1 MKPDPSRI
9 ALVTGAARGIGLA
22 CVQGF
27 LKKDYRVVAADRLEI
42 DPKAYGKHGDSVRVE
57 RLDVTDRAAIQSLR
71 TRIEDE
77 WGTVSVLVNNAGI
90 SPKKPDG
97 ASCSILEIDDIE
109 WEQVIA
115 VNLTAVLRMSQA
127 FLPGMQNIKW
137 GRIVNV
143 SSLAGRAK
151 SLVAGGS
158 YTASKAGVL
167 GLTRAVAAEMGP
179 LGITANA
186 VAPGRILTEMAM
198 QAGDEVN
205 RRYAE
210 QIPVRRL
217 GTADEVA
224 AAILYLASEE
234 AGFVNGALL
243 DINGG
248 FYMP

>member
-1 MKPDPSRI
+1 MNPDPSKI

-22 CVQGF
+22 SARGF
-27 LKKDYRVVAADRLEI
+27 LRKGYRVVAADRMLA
-42 DPKAYGKHGDSVRVE
+42 DPKAYGGHQGEVRIE
-57 RLDVTDRAAIQSLR
+57 QLDVTDRAAIVALR
-71 TRIEDE
+71 KRVEDE

-90 SPKKPDG
+90 SPKKSDG
-97 ASCSILEIDDIE
+97 ASSGILEIDDAE
-109 WEQVIA
+109 WQNVIA

-127 FLPGMQNIKW
+127 FLPGMQRIKW

-151 SLVAGGS
+151 SMVAGGS
-158 YTASKAGVL
+158 YMASKAGVL

-186 VAPGRILTEMAM
+186 VAPGRILTEMAL
-198 QAGDEVN
+198 QAGEEVN

-234 AGFVNGALL
+234 AGFVNGALI